1 MCPALFWVGTIG
13 KAMNMREKS
22 LTYCCLQ
29 SSKKRQKNVICN
41 VISRDEC
48 SGVRRRVS
56 GVGAIL
62 YKRPEVDEE
71 ASQADIKGKCLKQKK
86 QKAQRS

>member
-1 MCPALFWVGTIG
+1 MSAL
-13 KAMNMREKS
+13 E
-22 LTYCCLQ
+22 
-29 SSKKRQKNVICN
+29 
-41 VISRDEC
+41 
-48 SGVRRRVS
+48 SGGERVS

-86 QKAQRS
+86 QKA